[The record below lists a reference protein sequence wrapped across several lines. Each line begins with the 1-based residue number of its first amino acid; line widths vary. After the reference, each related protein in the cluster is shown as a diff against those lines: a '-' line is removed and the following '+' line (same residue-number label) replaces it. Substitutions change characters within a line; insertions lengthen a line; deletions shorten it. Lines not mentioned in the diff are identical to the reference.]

1 MSRESVVKWSVV
13 YRRALPRDF
22 AAIVKLNSDNFIVNL
37 SAQDRRD
44 GFLSA
49 QFTLEQTAAIAADL
63 GTTVAIVDGHV
74 AGFLCAMRNE
84 FDHGSPVVAKM
95 IESYDRMRFE
105 GKPLSEYSSYIYG
118 PVCIDRA
125 HRRNGLLRGLY
136 EAQKRELAGQFEV
149 GVALI
154 ARSNPHSMQAH
165 VAGLGMVETGDF
177 EVNGQK
183 FVTVAFRLPSR
194 KPNV

>member
-1 MSRESVVKWSVV
+1 MSWESVAKRSVA
-13 YRRALPRDF
+13 YRRALPPDYP
-22 AAIVKLNSDNFIVNL
+22 AIVKLNAENFIYHL
-37 SAQDRRD
+37 SAEERAD

-49 QFTLEQTAAIAADL
+49 IFTLEQTRTMAEDL
-63 GTTVAIVDGHV
+63 GTMVAFADGHV

-105 GKPLSEYSSYIYG
+105 DKLLSEYSSYIYG
-118 PVCIDRA
+118 PVCIARDY
-125 HRRNGLLRGLY
+125 RRRGLLRGLF
-136 EAQKRELAGQFEV
+136 EAQKRDLAGQFEI

-165 VAGLGMVETGDF
+165 VAGLGMTEVGEF
-177 EVNGQK
+177 EVSGNK
-183 FVTVAFRLPSR
+183 FATVAFRLPSL
-194 KPNV
+194 KP